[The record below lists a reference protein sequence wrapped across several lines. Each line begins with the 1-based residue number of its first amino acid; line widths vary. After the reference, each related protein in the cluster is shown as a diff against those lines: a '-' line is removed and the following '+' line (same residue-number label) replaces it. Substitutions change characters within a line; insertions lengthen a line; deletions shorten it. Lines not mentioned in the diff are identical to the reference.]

1 MKYSSG
7 FLVYFITMS
16 WVEIVGIAA
25 SAIVLFS
32 MSFKTT
38 TFKGTICM
46 RIINLV
52 GSVVFTLYGI
62 LLPAYATAIMN
73 AILFFINIFYLVK
86 ETLDYKK
93 RKSNNNIETK
103 EGE

>member
-1 MKYSSG
+1 MNN
-7 FLVYFITMS
+7 
-16 WVEIVGIAA
+16 VEIIGIVATV
-25 SAIVLFS
+25 IVLIS

-38 TFKGTICM
+38 SFKGTICM

-52 GSVVFTLYGI
+52 GSVAFTIYGL

-86 ETLDYKK
+86 ETKDHKK
-93 RKSNNNIETK
+93 K
-103 EGE
+103 ESMLK